1 MRAPRHRYS
10 HPHPHPP
17 PNPMRRRIAQ
27 ASSGLAEADNGG
39 MNVACGVDKGFGH
52 GRFATFLLLACVF

>member
-10 HPHPHPP
+10 HPP

-27 ASSGLAEADNGG
+27 ASSGLAKADNDG
-39 MNVACGVDKGFGH
+39 MNVIYGVDKGFGH
-52 GRFATFLLLACVF
+52 ARFTTFLLLACVY